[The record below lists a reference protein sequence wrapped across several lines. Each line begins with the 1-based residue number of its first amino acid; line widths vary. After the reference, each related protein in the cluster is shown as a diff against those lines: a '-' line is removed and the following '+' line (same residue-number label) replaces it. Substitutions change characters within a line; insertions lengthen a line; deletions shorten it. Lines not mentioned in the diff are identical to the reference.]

1 MLRWALVVGWA
12 RGRWDRC
19 ARRSGGA
26 QCFCRYE
33 CFSPCDET
41 GRGRRCASWRVG
53 GACAAYGCAVLLLV
67 GGGWPSV
74 GAGILVVTRSFDGLS
89 GRGCERVMRNYVQG
103 LYT

>member
-1 MLRWALVVGWA
+1 MLCWAPVVGCAHGRWAQCA
-12 RGRWDRC
+12 GR
-19 ARRSGGA
+19 SEEA
-26 QCFCRYE
+26 QCLCRCG

-41 GRGRRCASWRVG
+41 GRGRRCANWRVG

-74 GAGILVVTRSFDGLS
+74 GAGILVMARSFDGLS
-89 GRGCERVMRNYVQG
+89 GRACERVMRNYLQG